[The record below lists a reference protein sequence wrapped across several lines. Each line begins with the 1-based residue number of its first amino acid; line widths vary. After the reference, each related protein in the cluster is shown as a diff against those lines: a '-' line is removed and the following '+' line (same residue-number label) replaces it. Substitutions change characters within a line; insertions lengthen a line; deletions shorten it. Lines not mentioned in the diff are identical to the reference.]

1 MPLEDPSLD
10 SRTYRE
16 ILDEALAR
24 IGVHNP
30 EWTNFSDADPGVTL
44 LQLFSF
50 MTESIIYRA
59 NLIPKRTR
67 KKFLRLLGEKMQ
79 PPNSATGLAVLSNPS
94 GPLLA
99 QVVPRDVAVHA
110 GDVPFRTQNGL
121 TVLPIESRLYYKHM
135 LTGEDAAEAERV
147 YGELYASFGLNSG
160 GLAFYETRL
169 LQPPAAGNALPVLD
183 LVDTVDASVWLAL
196 LARTPEEVDTARR
209 EIAEKPLTV
218 GVLPALDETGK
229 VLYPVG
235 PSAVE
240 TRPTLQ
246 FELPEGDFTVTSP
259 TPAGTPTA
267 RYRRLTVRSEDDLIG
282 GPGVAE
288 MTLPKEAEIGYWSE
302 LDPLEAG
309 SGSFP
314 PSLEETDDAD
324 RLITWIRIRSP
335 EVVPG
340 EEDNSRQAK
349 VVLSWIGINAT
360 RVRQRARVPAELLAT
375 GTGEPNHSAVLTNV
389 PVIIDDTLRVTVNG
403 ERWERID
410 DLAAAGPEVEHRSPR
425 LTTARQAGAE
435 ADAAEDAPADKPVE
449 VFTIDPESG
458 TVQFG
463 NGLNGARVPN
473 RAVVQASYDYGGGLA
488 GNVGINRIQKI
499 TPPPGVFGLV
509 VANPVPTWG
518 GDRGETL
525 DEAEQ
530 RIPAVLTHRE
540 RLVSAAD
547 FKEITRATPGVDIG
561 RVDVLPLV
569 HPDQPE
575 QVAEGAVTLM
585 VVPALDPLHPENP
598 RPDTLFLAAVCAHLS
613 PRRLVTTEI
622 HVRGPVYTP
631 VYVSIGIEIIR
642 GRATGPVLEAV
653 RAEIRRFL
661 SPLTGGFHG
670 EGWPLRKHV
679 EAAEVMAAATRV
691 DGVASVPAFALGN
704 SDGLEVTTVKM
715 VGLELPELAG
725 LSVTVDNAVPLDE
738 VTGAVETGI
747 GTGTGGGQLTPVPIV
762 PEEC

>member
-1 MPLEDPSLD
+1 MPLEDPTLD

-16 ILDEALAR
+16 VLDEAIAR

-30 EWTNFSDADPGVTL
+30 EWTNFSDADPGISL
-44 LQLFSF
+44 LQLFSYL
-50 MTESIIYRA
+50 TESIIYRA

-67 KKFLRLLGEKMQ
+67 KKFLRLLGERMR
-79 PPNSATGLAVLSNPS
+79 PATAASGLAVLGNPS

-99 QVVPRDVAVHA
+99 QAVSRDVAVFA
-110 GDVPFRTQNGL
+110 GDVPFRTQTGL
-121 TVLPIESRLYYKHM
+121 TVLPIESRMYFKQA
-135 LTGEDAAEAERV
+135 LTGEAAAEAERV
-147 YGELYASFGLNSG
+147 YGELYASFGLESA

-169 LQPPAAGNALPVLD
+169 LEPPKTGNALPVLD

-196 LARTPEEVDTARR
+196 LARTPEEVDAARS

-246 FELPEGDFTVTSP
+246 FELPEGDFAVASP
-259 TPAGTPTA
+259 VAAGTPTA

-288 MTLPKEAEIGYWSE
+288 MNLPSAAEIGYWSE

-314 PSLEETDDAD
+314 PSLEDTDDAD

-340 EEDNSRQAK
+340 QENNSRQAK
-349 VVLSWIGINAT
+349 VVLSWVGINA
-360 RVRQRARVPAELLAT
+360 VRIEQRSRVPAELLAT
-375 GTGEPNHSAVLTNV
+375 GSGEPDHSAVLSNV
-389 PVIIDDTLRVTVNG
+389 PVIVDDTLRLTVNG

-410 DLAAAGPEVEHRSPR
+410 DLAAAGPEIESRSPR
-425 LTTARQAGAE
+425 LTTARSAGAE
-435 ADAAEDAPADKPVE
+435 ADTAESPTEKPVK

-458 TVQFG
+458 TVRFG

-473 RAVVQASYDYGGGLA
+473 RAVVQASYDYGGGPA

-499 TPPPGVFGLV
+499 SPPPGIFGLV

-525 DEAEQ
+525 DEAER

-540 RLVSAAD
+540 RLVSATD
-547 FKEITRATPGVDIG
+547 FKEITQATPGVDIG

-569 HPDQPE
+569 HPDQPD

-585 VVPALDPLHPENP
+585 VVPAVDPLHPQNP
-598 RPDTLFLAAVCAHLS
+598 RPDTLFLSAVCAHLA

-622 HVRGPVYTP
+622 HVRGPVYKP
-631 VYVSIGIEIIR
+631 LYVSIGVEIIP
-642 GRATGPVLEAV
+642 GRASGPVLEAV
-653 RAEIRRFL
+653 RTEIQHFL
-661 SPLTGGFHG
+661 SPLNGGFDG
-670 EGWPLRKHV
+670 SGWPLRKHV

-704 SDGLEVTTVKM
+704 SDGLEVATVKM

-725 LSVTVDNAVPLDE
+725 LSVTVDDAVPIDE
-738 VTGAVETGI
+738 LTGAVETGI